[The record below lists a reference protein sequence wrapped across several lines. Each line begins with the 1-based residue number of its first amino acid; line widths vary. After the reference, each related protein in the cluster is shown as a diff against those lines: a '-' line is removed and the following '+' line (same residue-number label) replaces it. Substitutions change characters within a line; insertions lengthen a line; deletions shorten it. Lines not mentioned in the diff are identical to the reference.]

1 MLFDMSASSNSRK
14 IMQLNPEYPKDVTM
28 KSTDGAAVFKTEIA
42 KHGRPDE
49 YTYQWYVNG
58 AAVAEANHKEY
69 ERNISGDKGQYTV
82 WCEVTNK
89 AGTVRTRT
97 ATLTVNRLPV
107 LDKNYP
113 ADASTTIGN
122 ACEFKATISEE
133 GYPAEYTYQ
142 WYVNDSP
149 VDGAT
154 AASYTRTAPAV
165 GTETIYCVVTNK
177 VGSVQSRTAKHTV
190 TTEYVFKNGT
200 FYNGGSWDWTH
211 NSDTYAVCEVTDT
224 WHLGV
229 DGRGHFGATWTTK
242 PVSTIGKNK
251 LIFTVSATDT
261 TGNNETG
268 SGVGVVY
275 VGITDSNN
283 LGNKTM
289 VAAVSF
295 RPFDNFNSREYVVDL
310 SSVNGSYYAKILI
323 DREGVYDQ
331 DHVYVS
337 AIRFE

>member
-28 KSTDGAAVFKTEIA
+28 KSTDGTAVFKAEIA

-58 AAVAEANHKEY
+58 AAVAEANYEEY
-69 ERNISGDKGQYTV
+69 ERDISGDKGQYIV

-142 WYVNDSP
+142 WYVNGNA
-149 VDGAT
+149 VAGAT
-154 AASYTRTAPAV
+154 AASFTRTAPAI
-165 GTETIYCVVTNK
+165 GTENIYCVVTNK
-177 VGSVQSRTAKHTV
+177 AGTVQSKTAILNV
-190 TTEYVFKNGT
+190 AREDINIDANFVD
-200 FYNGGSWDWTH
+200 GGSWGGYISGGAGSVVYENGTLKI
-211 NSDTYAVCEVTDT
+211 Y
-224 WHLGV
+224 V
-229 DGRGHFGATWTTK
+229 DGHRTGRAW
-242 PVSTIGKNK
+242 STNKYDFTGKNK
-251 LIFTVSATDT
+251 LVFYCRHFVNQSPYDVATFYFGAGDTQNDDSFIAATAVPGHDADGELVTVD
-261 TGNNETG
+261 
-268 SGVGVVY
+268 V
-275 VGITDSNN
+275 SN
-283 LGNKTM
+283 
-289 VAAVSF
+289 
-295 RPFDNFNSREYVVDL
+295 
-310 SSVNGSYYAKILI
+310 VNGLHYIKITI
-323 DREGVYDQ
+323 TRKVSNADSVYIED
-331 DHVYVS
+331 VW
-337 AIRFE
+337 FE

>member
-1 MLFDMSASSNSRK
+1 MIFNFGPWETKRLPVLDENFPA
-14 IMQLNPEYPKDVTM
+14 DVKTTIG
-28 KSTDGAAVFKTEIA
+28 KAATFTVVFAEEGK
-42 KHGRPDE
+42 PDV

-58 AAVAEANHKEY
+58 NAVA
-69 ERNISGDKGQYTV
+69 
-82 WCEVTNK
+82 
-89 AGTVRTRT
+89 
-97 ATLTVNRLPV
+97 
-107 LDKNYP
+107 
-113 ADASTTIGN
+113 
-122 ACEFKATISEE
+122 
-133 GYPAEYTYQ
+133 
-142 WYVNDSP
+142 
-149 VDGAT
+149 GAT
-154 AASYTRTAPAV
+154 AASFTRTAPAI
-165 GTETIYCVVTNK
+165 GTENIYCVVTNK
-177 VGSVQSRTAKHTV
+177 AGSVQSRTAKHTV

-229 DGRGHFGATWTTK
+229 DGGHFGATWTTK

-268 SGVGVVY
+268 HGVGVVY

-323 DREGVYDQ
+323 DRERLYDQ

>member
-49 YTYQWYVNG
+49 YMYQWYVNG
-58 AAVAEANHKEY
+58 AAVAEANYEEY
-69 ERNISGDKGQYTV
+69 ERDISGDKGQYIV

-142 WYVNDSP
+142 WYVNGKA
-149 VDGAT
+149 VEGAT
-154 AASYTRTAPAV
+154 AASFTRTASV
-165 GTETIYCVVTNK
+165 IGTESIYCVITNK
-177 VGSVQSRTAKHTV
+177 AGSVQSRNASLSIEREYIVVNGYPVSGVFGYYVHDPDSIVRHDTDGLFILGDGGGSTRAW
-190 TTEYVFKNGT
+190 TTEKFDFT
-200 FYNGGSWDWTH
+200 
-211 NSDTYAVCEVTDT
+211 
-224 WHLGV
+224 
-229 DGRGHFGATWTTK
+229 
-242 PVSTIGKNK
+242 GKNK
-251 LIFTVSATDT
+251 LVFYCSGFGRVSETQYGTFYFGAADT
-261 TGNNETG
+261 QSDDVFIAYSAIPAQNTGDAW
-268 SGVGVVY
+268 V
-275 VGITDSNN
+275 
-283 LGNKTM
+283 
-289 VAAVSF
+289 
-295 RPFDNFNSREYVVDL
+295 VVDVSQL
-310 SSVNGSYYAKILI
+310 NGMHYIKIALIRYAHNQDWVKIKN
-323 DREGVYDQ
+323 VY
-331 DHVYVS
+331 
-337 AIRFE
+337 FE